1 MTHAP
6 TWKVTQDAAAAQKA
20 SDDEDKL
27 MLAMADANFKRIR
40 GEQSDP
46 LPEPVREQRFVPLDL
61 DAERQE
67 FAELLE
73 IINANKDAD
82 TVVTAMGLDEFM
94 TGIDEPP
101 VPAPATQTEE

>member
-6 TWKVTQDAAAAQKA
+6 TWKVTQEAAAAQKA

-40 GEQSDP
+40 GEA
-46 LPEPVREQRFVPLDL
+46 PESVPPPQPEQRFVPLDL
-61 DAERQE
+61 AAEQLE
-67 FAELLE
+67 FEQLLVSITE
-73 IINANKDAD
+73 NKDAG
-82 TVVTAMGLDEFM
+82 TVVTAMSIDEFM

-101 VPAPATQTEE
+101 LPAPATEVEE